1 MAGAPR
7 TGPGEQVTPPP
18 RLSSPPPH
26 NITLSRG
33 ASPSSSRLTGALLSF
48 HSGSNRSWGWAM
60 AGSSSILAEFGS
72 LHLEFLHL
80 TELSGNQVFAEKAS
94 VLPAPPPSMAPPSS
108 PHSAGSQT
116 AGGPL
121 VTDNS
126 AVANTAV
133 AACGSLA
140 RACPKPGG
148 RKVRAGSHQGSA
160 GARRR

>member
-1 MAGAPR
+1 
-7 TGPGEQVTPPP
+7 
-18 RLSSPPPH
+18 
-26 NITLSRG
+26 
-33 ASPSSSRLTGALLSF
+33 
-48 HSGSNRSWGWAM
+48 M

-94 VLPAPPPSMAPPSS
+94 VLPAPGPSMAPPSS

-126 AVANTAV
+126 AVANTAL
-133 AACGSLA
+133 AACGSPVH
-140 RACPKPGG
+140 ACPKPGG
-148 RKVRAGSHQGSA
+148 RKVHAGSHQGSA
-160 GARRR
+160 GAGRR